1 MQSFYPEYRKLL
13 LDMINELDSIA
24 KETAAEDHWDAMLPT
39 ITKYLA

>member
-24 KETAAEDHWDAMLPT
+24 KETAEKDHWDAMLPT
-39 ITKYLA
+39 ITKFLA